1 MEANISVK
9 MDNAAFVEDPNP
21 NYELGRILKE
31 LGERLM
37 RGRTQERLYDYNG
50 NFVGTL
56 EITERD

>member
-9 MDNAAFVEDPNP
+9 MDNAAFSDDP

-31 LGERLM
+31 VGEKLM